1 MATKTPRKTTKKTTK
16 KASQKGL
23 SGWIMAPRK
32 PSTMNDVKTAVLLVS
47 LTINLAFFVG
57 WLALRL
63 TNVYDAQV
71 YSILFNH

>member
-1 MATKTPRKTTKKTTK
+1 
-16 KASQKGL
+16 
-23 SGWIMAPRK
+23 MAPRK

-47 LTINLAFFVG
+47 LTVNLAFFVA

-71 YSILFNH
+71 YSILFNR